1 MSIKHWPEQDRPRE
15 KLIQQGA
22 ASLSD
27 SELLAIFLRTGCHG
41 LSAVELARQVLQHF
55 GGLRALLSASRE
67 EFCQGFGLGDA
78 KYTQLQAVLEMSKRH
93 LQEHLMRETV
103 FSSAEQ
109 VRTYLSSQLRHVQRE
124 VFAVLFLDSQ
134 HRLIRYQELF
144 LGTID
149 AAAVYPREVVKA
161 ALQYNAAAVIIAHNH
176 PSGVAEPSQ
185 ADISI
190 TARIKSALDLIDV
203 RLLDH
208 FVVGDGF
215 ACVPSRAWFG
225 VILPALLC
233 AIVGW

>member
-1 MSIKHWPEQDRPRE
+1 MSIKHWPEQERPRE
-15 KLIQQGA
+15 KLIHQGA
-22 ASLSD
+22 EVLTDA
-27 SELLAIFLRTGCHG
+27 ELLAIFLRTGTQG
-41 LSAVELARQVLQHF
+41 ISAVELARQVLEQF

-93 LQEHLMRETV
+93 LKEQLKRDTV
-103 FSSAEQ
+103 FSSAEH
-109 VRTYLSSQLRHVQRE
+109 VRNYLSSQLRHSQRE

-144 LGTID
+144 MGTID

-161 ALQYNAAAVIIAHNH
+161 ALQYNSAAVILAHNH

-190 TARIKSALDLIDV
+190 TEKIKQALDLVDV

-208 FVVGDGF
+208 FVVGDGSPVSL
-215 ACVPSRAWFG
+215 AERG
-225 VILPALLC
+225 LL
-233 AIVGW
+233 

>member
-1 MSIKHWPEQDRPRE
+1 MSIKHWPEQERPRE
-15 KLIQQGA
+15 KLIHQGA
-22 ASLSD
+22 EALTD
-27 SELLAIFLRTGCHG
+27 AELLAIFLRTGTQG
-41 LSAVELARQVLQHF
+41 ISAVELARQVLEQF

-93 LQEHLMRETV
+93 LKEQLKRDTV
-103 FSSAEQ
+103 FSSAEH
-109 VRTYLSSQLRHVQRE
+109 VRNYLSTQLRHSQRE

-144 LGTID
+144 MGTID

-161 ALQYNAAAVIIAHNH
+161 ALQYNSAAVILAHNH

-190 TARIKSALDLIDV
+190 TEKIKQALDLVDV

-208 FVVGDGF
+208 FVVGDGSPVSL
-215 ACVPSRAWFG
+215 AERG
-225 VILPALLC
+225 LL
-233 AIVGW
+233 

>member
-1 MSIKHWPEQDRPRE
+1 MSIKHWPEQERPRE
-15 KLIQQGA
+15 KLIHQGA

-27 SELLAIFLRTGCHG
+27 SELLAIFLRTGSHG
-41 LSAVELARQVLQHF
+41 LSAVEMARQLLHHF

-93 LQEHLMRETV
+93 LQEQLMREAV

-109 VRTYLSSQLRHVQRE
+109 VRTYLSSQLRHEQRE

-134 HRLIRYQELF
+134 HRLIRYQALF

-161 ALQYNAAAVIIAHNH
+161 ALQHNAAAVIIAHNH

-190 TARIKSALDLIDV
+190 TSRIKSALELIDV

-208 FVVGDGF
+208 FVVGDGSPVSL
-215 ACVPSRAWFG
+215 AERGLV
-225 VILPALLC
+225 
-233 AIVGW
+233 

>member
-15 KLIQQGA
+15 KLIHHGA
-22 ASLSD
+22 GALSD
-27 SELLAIFLRTGCHG
+27 SELLAIFLRTGSHG
-41 LSAVELARQVLQHF
+41 LSAVEMARQLLQHF

-93 LQEHLMRETV
+93 LQEQLMREAV

-109 VRTYLSSQLRHVQRE
+109 VRSYLSSQLRHVQRE
-124 VFAVLFLDSQ
+124 IFAVLFLDSQ

-161 ALQYNAAAVIIAHNH
+161 ALQHNAAAVIIAHNH

-190 TARIKSALDLIDV
+190 TSRIKSALELIDV

-208 FVVGDGF
+208 FVVGDG
-215 ACVPSRAWFG
+215 
-225 VILPALLC
+225 LPVSLAERGL
-233 AIVGW
+233 V